1 MALARR
7 NENLRDLWLP
17 RVSNI
22 FLSSSQEMHAKEVAG
37 LAALVLCN
45 KTRYSLCVMTN
56 LADTNVV
63 TVSIRAQ
70 WSQESENIVSRSIV
84 NVHDRV
90 FSRSK
95 NPARKRS

>member
-22 FLSSSQEMHAKEVAG
+22 FLSSSQEMHAKKVAG

-45 KTRYSLCVMTN
+45 KTRYSLSVMTN